1 MVRTMG
7 PRMLK
12 FVMNLW
18 PPFAGAGIR
27 VRHIANDWSE
37 VEVQMMLRWFN
48 KNYLG
53 TQFGGSLFSMTD
65 PFYML
70 MLIKRLGPEYRV
82 WDQRGEIKFIR
93 PGRGMVS
100 TRMAI
105 TEAQL
110 NEIRGATADG
120 AKHFAAFDMDI
131 VDADGAMVA
140 KVRKTIY
147 IRRRQVS
154 TGA

>member
-1 MVRTMG
+1 MG
-7 PRMLK
+7 PRLLR
-12 FVMNLW
+12 FVVNLW
-18 PPFAGAGIR
+18 PPYVGAGIR
-27 VRHIANDWSE
+27 VRYIAEDWSQ
-37 VEVQMMLRWFN
+37 VKVQMTLRWFN

-70 MLIKRLGPEYRV
+70 MLIKRLGPDYRV

-93 PGRGMVS
+93 PGRGTVS
-100 TRMAI
+100 TQMAI
-105 TEAQL
+105 TDAQL
-110 NEIRGATADG
+110 DEIRRATADG
-120 AKHFAAFDMDI
+120 AKHFASFDMSI
-131 VDADGAMVA
+131 VDTEGALVA

-147 IRRRQVS
+147 VRRRQVS